1 LAPGWSFCGLRW
13 PASLRTRLSCFYT
26 LFLAEIADA
35 LGRDGKAAEGL
46 SIIDEGLAQSE
57 RNEERWCVAE
67 FLRIKGELILREGS
81 PQAATAAEEHFLQ
94 SLDWARRQG
103 ALSWELRTSTSLA
116 RLQHDQGRTAE
127 ARSLLQSVYD
137 RFSEGFE
144 TADLKIAK
152 AYLDSWE

>member
-1 LAPGWSFCGLRW
+1 MGRLRKPW
-13 PASLRTRLSCFYT
+13 PARGESP
-26 LFLAEIADA
+26 
-35 LGRDGKAAEGL
+35 
-46 SIIDEGLAQSE
+46 EGLAVINEALARSE
-57 RNEERWCVAE
+57 RDEERWCIAE
-67 FLRIKGELILREGS
+67 LLRIKGELILREGA
-81 PQAATAAEEHFLQ
+81 PQAATAAEEHFLR

-144 TADLKIAK
+144 TGDLKAAK
-152 AYLDSWE
+152 ACLNSLQ